1 MRKLGAVVA
10 AVTLTAVL
18 CVGTNV
24 AGAARA
30 RGSNVKVLDQHAG
43 VARKKAPTRFVAVKK
58 AVPVASGDA
67 VQTDAVGFAEVHYPD
82 GSLTRVDVNTT
93 FVVELASKTTTKAK
107 LTSGQVW
114 NEVKAATGSQPHFE
128 VATPNA
134 TAAVRGTAFAIRC
147 DQQQACTFGVVDGT
161 VEIDTAGDSVAI
173 TAGQQVGVDGTG
185 QLGEPEPLVVGQWIK
200 QNQYQ
205 DIGGGQTAPGI
216 TGAVAGL
223 TASPTTPANI
233 AAAISAERAAKIAAG
248 NFVGAP
254 YASVTCDGTKA
265 LKAGDVT
272 HCVAK
277 GPTGTS
283 ITYRVVVL
291 DASGKFG
298 LSRRQS
304 IMDTRAIG
312 AYLVSIPEDDG
323 GLLVSADCGQPQ
335 YIVVDLPSGT
345 FVTCA
350 LVDEQ
355 GRTGDQPIYADAD
368 GALRSPP
375 ATLSSSAEP
384 GQPAPEGDQPV
395 EPSPDAGSDPGTDT
409 DAGSGSGGVPVDNG
423 GGAISLA

>member
-1 MRKLGAVVA
+1 MRKLGAVIA
-10 AVTLTAVL
+10 AATSAAVL
-18 CVGTNV
+18 CVGSGV
-24 AGAARA
+24 ASAAKA
-30 RGSNVKVLDQHAG
+30 SGSAVKVLDQHAG
-43 VARKKAPTRFVAVKK
+43 VARKRSPTRFVAVKK
-58 AVPVASGDA
+58 VVPVASGDR
-67 VQTDAVGFAEVHYPD
+67 VQTDALGFAEVHYPD

-93 FVVELASKTTTKAK
+93 FVVELASKTTTKAT

-114 NEVKAATGSQPHFE
+114 NEVKKATGSQPHFE

-147 DQQQACTFGVVDGT
+147 DQEKTCTFGVVEGT
-161 VEIDTAGDSVAI
+161 VEIDTAGASVAI
-173 TAGQQVGVDGTG
+173 TAGQQVGVDATG
-185 QLGEPEPLVVGQWIK
+185 QLGQPEPLVVGQWIK

-216 TGAVAGL
+216 TGTVAGL
-223 TASPTTPANI
+223 TASPTAPENI
-233 AAAISAERAAKIAAG
+233 AAAILAERAAKIAAG

-254 YASVTCDGTKA
+254 YTSVTCDGTKA
-265 LKAGDVT
+265 LKTGDVT

-277 GPTGTS
+277 GPAGTS
-283 ITYRVVVL
+283 ITYRAVVL

-298 LSRRQS
+298 LSRHQT

-335 YIVVDLPSGT
+335 YIVVDLPSAT

-355 GRTGDQPIYADAD
+355 GRTGDQAIYADAD

-375 ATLSSSAEP
+375 ATLSGGSSAEP
-384 GQPAPEGDQPV
+384 GQPAPSGDQPV
-395 EPSPDAGSDPGTDT
+395 QPSPDAGADPG
-409 DAGSGSGGVPVDNG
+409 GGSGGVPVDNG
-423 GGAISLA
+423 SGAISFA